1 MIHGSHLKRPSEL
14 REREASR
21 KSLKDMNREEAQAAG
36 RCAACWS
43 ALQRGEPFNHLYHRA
58 EDQRWS

>member
-43 ALQRGEPFNHLYHRA
+43 APCGTT
-58 EDQRWS
+58 W